1 MVKGLGHSSTGTW
14 KFAKGLSQLACR
26 ACWLGALSGHA
37 SQSFRVSVFWMFQ
50 SLHGLVYHEGK
61 LLRA

>member
-37 SQSFRVSVFWMFQ
+37 SQSFRVSVFRMYQ
-50 SLHGLVYHEGK
+50 SLHDLSIP
-61 LLRA
+61 